1 MYVKVCGLKT
11 TEAATEAVTA
21 GADAIGVVMSPKSS
35 RHVDAHT
42 ARTVIAAAKAAR
54 ADVDAVLVVNDLPAV
69 DAAEMAVEIGADVLQ
84 LHGPAYSSADFRAAA
99 RILPRLWRATSLKH
113 EPHPVLGAHGEE
125 RLLLDAPNPGSG
137 STWDL
142 SVLKD
147 LGLKGGWLLAGGLNP
162 DNVAQAIRTAHPW
175 GVDVSS
181 GVESAPGE
189 KDLGL
194 IRAFVEA
201 AKQAE

>member
-11 TEAATEAVTA
+11 AAAATEAVAA
-21 GADAIGVVMSPKSS
+21 GADAIGVVMSPKSP
-35 RHVDAHT
+35 RHVDVES
-42 ARTVIAAAKAAR
+42 ARTVIAAAKAER
-54 ADVDAVLVVNDLPAV
+54 TDVDTVLVVNDLPAV
-69 DAAEMAVEIGADVLQ
+69 EAAQIAGQIGADVAQ

-99 RILPRLWRATSLKH
+99 QILPRLWRATSLKH
-113 EPHPVLGAHGEE
+113 DPHPVLGGHGEE
-125 RLLLDAPNPGSG
+125 RLLLDAPKPGSG

-142 SVLKD
+142 SLVQD
-147 LGLKGGWLLAGGLNP
+147 LELTGEWLLAGGLNP
-162 DNVAQAIRTAHPW
+162 ANVAQAIRTARPW

-201 AKQAE
+201 AKNA